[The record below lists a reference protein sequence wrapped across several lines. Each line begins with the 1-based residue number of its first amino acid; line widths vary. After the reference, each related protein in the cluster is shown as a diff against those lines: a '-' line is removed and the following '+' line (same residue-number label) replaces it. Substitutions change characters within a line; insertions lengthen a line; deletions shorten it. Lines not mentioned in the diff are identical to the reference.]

1 MRCYCCNERL
11 TEYEATRRNATTNE
25 FIDMCNT
32 CYATIKDD
40 LLTIERED
48 LLTNEAEEI
57 SRQADTESYNLYSFQ
72 RAGVDSDLV

>member
-11 TEYEATRRNATTNE
+11 TEYEATRRNAMTGE

-48 LLTNEAEEI
+48 LLTNEAEETVKFGRDWLD
-57 SRQADTESYNLYSFQ
+57 SSGTTNNNL
-72 RAGVDSDLV
+72 VDNLD